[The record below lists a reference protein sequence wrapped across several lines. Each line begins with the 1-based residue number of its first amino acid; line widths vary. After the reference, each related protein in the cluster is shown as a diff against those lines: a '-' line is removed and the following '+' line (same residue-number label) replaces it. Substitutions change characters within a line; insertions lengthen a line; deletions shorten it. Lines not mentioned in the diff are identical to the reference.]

1 MNRRQTLAGL
11 SPAQLNSR
19 ASFGPSRITKEGKNS
34 KKITAL
40 ISRQSLATKPAGN
53 PQPTSRLSPLS
64 GVQRRSSTY
73 GKKTTGPKQDPRPV
87 SDKGYQHD
95 CIRQLIE
102 YLSTHG
108 YEHPVSPKTLTS
120 PMSKDVFSIVQFL
133 LKQVDPHM
141 KPLGK
146 MEEDVPQLFKH
157 LKYPFQISKSAL
169 FAVGSPH
176 TWPGLLAAMNWVVE
190 ILNYAEKAE
199 EARTDVFDDKQRSEH
214 DFFEYVAKSYK
225 YFLAGDDYQSQA
237 VDDEIAQEA
246 EDRAEQVRQRNQQL
260 QQANEEL
267 QARLEALRSQPSALL
282 QAQAKQEE
290 HVRDRDKFRTLIDNL
305 QSHKQSLQRKLQER
319 KAEVESKQE
328 QLASTLL
335 ESDAMRAVIAGQ
347 TVNKDDV
354 VRMNQEK

>member
-1 MNRRQTLAGL
+1 MNRRQALGGL

-19 ASFGPSRITKEGKNS
+19 ASFGPSRITKDGKGS
-34 KKITAL
+34 KHSI
-40 ISRQSLATKPAGN
+40 IGRQSLAPKPGSG
-53 PQPTSRLSPLS
+53 QPNSGLSTLS

-87 SDKGYQHD
+87 SDKAYQHD

-133 LKQVDPHM
+133 MRQVDPNM

-190 ILNYAEKAE
+190 LLNYGEKAE
-199 EARTDVFDDKQRSEH
+199 EV
-214 DFFEYVAKSYK
+214 
-225 YFLAGDDYQSQA
+225 
-237 VDDEIAQEA
+237 
-246 EDRAEQVRQRNQQL
+246 
-260 QQANEEL
+260 
-267 QARLEALRSQPSALL
+267 
-282 QAQAKQEE
+282 
-290 HVRDRDKFRTLIDNL
+290 
-305 QSHKQSLQRKLQER
+305 SL
-319 KAEVESKQE
+319 
-328 QLASTLL
+328 
-335 ESDAMRAVIAGQ
+335 
-347 TVNKDDV
+347 
-354 VRMNQEK
+354 